1 MPRIRQKSYE
11 YAMADLV
18 KEIRVAGAKM
28 GMNSVKEIAEAAGL
42 RYDTIRQKFNNPGS
56 MKLSE
61 LLPLMD
67 ALRMGTES
75 LEPLVRG
82 GRTK

>member
-11 YAMADLV
+11 YALKDFV
-18 KEIRVAGAKM
+18 KEIRVAGAKL
-28 GMNSVKEIAEAAGL
+28 GMNSLKEISDAAGL
-42 RYDTIRQKFNNPGS
+42 NYDTIRNKMRNPGS

-67 ALRMGTES
+67 TLRMGAES

-82 GRTK
+82 GKVK

>member
-28 GMNSVKEIAEAAGL
+28 GMNSVKEIAEAAGMS
-42 RYDTIRQKFNNPGS
+42 YDTVRNKMRNPGS

-61 LLPLMD
+61 LLPILD

>member
-1 MPRIRQKSYE
+1 MPRIRQKRYE
-11 YAMADLV
+11 YAMKDLV
-18 KEIRVAGAKM
+18 KEIRVAGAKR
-28 GMNSVKEIAEAAGL
+28 GMNSVKEIAEAAGMN
-42 RYDTIRQKFNNPGS
+42 YDTLRNKLRNPGS

-82 GRTK
+82 GKVS

>member
-18 KEIRVAGAKM
+18 KEIRVAGAKR
-28 GMNSVKEIAEAAGL
+28 GLNSIKEIVEAAGL
-42 RYDTIRQKFNNPGS
+42 RYDTMRPKFKNPGRI
-56 MKLSE
+56 KLSE

-67 ALRMGTES
+67 ALKMGPES

-82 GRTK
+82 GKVS